1 MKILSVHIGHDSSA
15 TVLENG
21 KVVFYQVEE
30 RLSREKHSIYAEF
43 LVNRLIELNH
53 LEFDLAI
60 ISCLD
65 PRPGVEEGSYGR
77 RIFEGF
83 KSGYPFK
90 IKEVIYDDLNHHRE
104 HLYASFYHSGFDEAL
119 CFILDGAGSR
129 LPLAGVEG
137 YCREIETVYHM
148 TKEGDKV
155 LFKHYHNEGLIKKP
169 AIENGNVKISGE
181 PSVGWLFEDGR

>member
-104 HLYASFYHSGFDEAL
+104 HLYA
-119 CFILDGAGSR
+119 
-129 LPLAGVEG
+129 
-137 YCREIETVYHM
+137 
-148 TKEGDKV
+148 
-155 LFKHYHNEGLIKKP
+155 
-169 AIENGNVKISGE
+169 
-181 PSVGWLFEDGR
+181 